1 MWNTQSKN
9 STDLTMCE
17 GDFGVSL
24 PFVIKGITIG
34 GSDVVRLTVKKTKN
48 GSPLIEKEYTSISQN
63 TINISFTEDESMLLK
78 VGNYVYSLDWYQG
91 DTFMYNIVNN
101 AKLKVEDKI

>member
-1 MWNTQSKN
+1 MWNTKGKN

-24 PFVIKGITIG
+24 PFVIVGITIG
-34 GSDVVRLTVKKTKN
+34 SSDSVRLTVKKTKN
-48 GSPLIEKEYTSISQN
+48 GSPLIEKEYTNIIGN
-63 TINISFTEDESMLLK
+63 TIGLSFTEDETLLLK
-78 VGNYVYSLDWYQG
+78 VGTYLYSLDWYQG

-101 AKLKVEDKI
+101 SKLKVEDKI